1 MLIHIVFLRL
11 VGLGL
16 LLLLGACATVPP
28 DDARVD
34 ERIGAAISEEASQ
47 RAETL
52 YLLLAGELAGQKG
65 QYDVALESY
74 LKLMHDSSDARLAE
88 RATQIALYAKQ
99 PDKALEA
106 ATLWLERAPDNM
118 AARKI
123 VAMLLLK
130 NGRYDEAL
138 GHLGQVLQGAGG
150 DAESALV
157 DLVRMISQDLSKEDA
172 ARVMAQLVE
181 RFPLRAEVHYAYAL
195 LAMELGDVA
204 LARTEVDKALRLHP
218 DWARARVL
226 QAQLAARAGDWA
238 AAKGILEQAL
248 RVDPGNSH
256 LRLVLAEQLVREGN
270 HKAAE
275 QQFRRIL
282 RKEPEHEDAAFGL
295 SMALLQSHQEDAAR
309 KVLTRLTEGSRWST
323 QAAYYLGLIESR
335 HKHYEEAL
343 DWFEQ
348 VNSGSL
354 TMDAQVNAVTSLIA
368 LGRDADALEKLGQLR
383 KRFPE
388 EALRF
393 FLMEAEVLT
402 RDNDYANAFE
412 VLTEALQAMPGRPEL
427 LYTRA
432 LVAEHLDRLDVMEQ
446 DLTELLTLDPND
458 ANALN
463 ALGYTLADK
472 SNRYSEALSLLT
484 RALALRPEEAAV
496 LDSYGWL
503 QYRMGNHESAI
514 DYLRRAYQRNQDAE
528 IAAHLGEVLWVS
540 GKRSE
545 AKAVWRKAA
554 RLAPGNEYIK
564 RVMEAFKEVFE

>member
-11 VGLGL
+11 SLLSL
-16 LLLLGACATVPP
+16 LLLLGACATVPQ
-28 DDARVD
+28 DDARFE
-34 ERIGAAISEEASQ
+34 ERIGAGISAEASR

-65 QYDVALESY
+65 QYDVALDAY
-74 LKLMHDSSDARLAE
+74 MKLMRDSPDARLAE

-99 PDKALEA
+99 ADKALET
-106 ATLWLERAPDNM
+106 ATVWLEQAPDNM

-138 GHLGQVLQGAGG
+138 AHLGQVLQGGGG
-150 DAESALV
+150 DAETALV
-157 DLVRMISQDLSKEDA
+157 ELVRMISQELSKEDA
-172 ARVMAQLVE
+172 ARVMAQLAE
-181 RFPLRAEVHYAYAL
+181 RFPQRAEVRYAYAL
-195 LAMELGDVA
+195 LAMEQGEVT
-204 LARTEVDKALRLHP
+204 LARAEVDQALRLHP

-238 AAKGILEQAL
+238 MAKAILQQAL

-295 SMALLQSHQEDAAR
+295 AMALLQSHQEDAAR
-309 KVLTRLTEGSRWST
+309 KVLTHLAEGSRWSA
-323 QAAYYLGLIESR
+323 QAAYYLGLVESR
-335 HKHYEEAL
+335 HNHYEEAL
-343 DWFEQ
+343 NWFEQ
-348 VNSGSL
+348 VNSGAL
-354 TMDAQVNAVTSLIA
+354 AMDAQVNAVSA
-368 LGRDADALEKLGQLR
+368 LMALHRDADAVEKLGQLR

-393 FLMEAEVLT
+393 FLMEAEILT
-402 RDNDYANAFE
+402 RNGDYAGAFD
-412 VLTEALQAMPGRPEL
+412 VLTESLQALPGRPEL

-446 DLTELLTLDPND
+446 DLNELLTQDPND

-484 RALALRPEEAAV
+484 RALALRPDEAAI

-514 DYLRRAYQRNQDAE
+514 EYLRRAYQHNQDAE

-554 RLAPGNEYIK
+554 RQAPGNEYIK
-564 RVMEAFKEVFE
+564 RVMEAFKEAFE